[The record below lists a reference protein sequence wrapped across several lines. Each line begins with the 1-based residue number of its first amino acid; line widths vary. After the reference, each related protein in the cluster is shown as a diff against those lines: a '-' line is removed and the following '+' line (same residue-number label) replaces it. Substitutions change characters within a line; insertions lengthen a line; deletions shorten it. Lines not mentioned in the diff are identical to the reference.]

1 MWLQLKSGPED
12 SGMNLGALVAVAVFV
27 VMVFDVVA
35 VVWLLSLLVVVVVV
49 VVMVVVVAGV
59 TVVLDPGQLSR
70 PGTAAASQSSNAARD
85 NLIFRLS
92 HSDQEES
99 QEGSGASHSMI

>member
-1 MWLQLKSGPED
+1 
-12 SGMNLGALVAVAVFV
+12 MNLGALVAVAVFV

-49 VVMVVVVAGV
+49 VVVVVAGV
-59 TVVLDPGQLSR
+59 TVVLVPGQLSR

-92 HSDQEES
+92 HSDQEDS
-99 QEGSGASHSMI
+99 QAKTHSP

>member
-35 VVWLLSLLVVVVVV
+35 VMLLLSLLEVVVV
-49 VVMVVVVAGV
+49 GV
-59 TVVLDPGQLSR
+59 TVVLVPGQLSR
-70 PGTAAASQSSNAARD
+70 PGTAAASQSSNTARD

-99 QEGSGASHSMI
+99 QEGSGASHSML